1 MSIDNLMS
9 DMSLEE
15 EVDLTSE
22 VSYVNLYQLNSTLK
36 KDDMVMA
43 MECDDE
49 LAEELGLVADDILT
63 DEEDDEELVTKTSI
77 ETEVQVNNFCETH
90 LNQPELKLNSKGEKP
105 YRKYT
110 DEQIDHFIDLIAS
123 GESVKSAC
131 ESTGIALW
139 SGYKYKK
146 TYNNDPEHGLI
157 RRKKRGAKESL
168 FKLKQHHAE
177 WIISYID
184 DKPTAVLDQISESLC
199 RTFETE
205 NLSISRSA
213 LHRFIRAYC
222 ALSMKRLEKIPA
234 RRNHIDVIEQ
244 RKLAVETWLGDEGMD
259 FQKNCVSIDEAGF
272 NVNITRNRGWSK
284 RGTPA
289 KAIVPSARSTSI
301 TILGAISVDGV
312 IDISLRKPTSSV
324 ATKKR
329 KVDGREV
336 KINGRVGTRSEHF
349 LTYLSSMMDCLDRNG
364 LHGYYLVMDN
374 APIHKPAAIR
384 ELIENRGYKCVYL
397 PPYSP
402 FLNPIE
408 EFWSKVKAGIKRNP
422 LDSSDLLTPRIM
434 ESVTNVTLNDCR
446 GWIKHSVSFFPRC
459 IAKEKML

>member
-15 EVDLTSE
+15 GVDLTSE
-22 VSYVNLYQLNSTLK
+22 VAYVNLYQLNSTLK

-63 DEEDDEELVTKTSI
+63 DEEDDEELSQKHQSRLKPETKA
-77 ETEVQVNNFCETH
+77 EFE
-90 LNQPELKLNSKGEKP
+90 GEKTLP
-105 YRKYT
+105 K
-110 DEQIDHFIDLIAS
+110 
-123 GESVKSAC
+123 SVKSAC

-157 RRKKRGAKESL
+157 RRKKRGAKGSL

-213 LHRFIRAYC
+213 LHRFMRAYC

-244 RKLAVETWLGDEGMD
+244 RKLAVETWLGDEEMD
-259 FQKNCVSIDEAGF
+259 FQKNCVFIDEAGF

-397 PPYSP
+397 SPYSP

-446 GWIKHSVSFFPRC
+446 GWIKHSVSFFNN
-459 IAKEKML
+459 IHKNLILEKIKTFFGKI

>member
-1 MSIDNLMS
+1 MSIDNLMR
-9 DMSLEE
+9 DMSP
-15 EVDLTSE
+15 TS
-22 VSYVNLYQLNSTLK
+22 K
-36 KDDMVMA
+36 KDDMVLA

-49 LAEELGLVADDILT
+49 LAEELDLVADGIVT

-77 ETEVQVNNFCETH
+77 ETEARVNNFSEF
-90 LNQPELKLNSKGEKP
+90 EGEKKP

-139 SGYKYKK
+139 SGYKDKK

-157 RRKKRGAKESL
+157 RRKKRGAKGSL
-168 FKLKQHHAE
+168 FKLKQHHTE
-177 WIISYID
+177 WII
-184 DKPTAVLDQISESLC
+184 KPSKHKFVHKSICSPQIFAGLLC
-199 RTFETE
+199 
-205 NLSISRSA
+205 
-213 LHRFIRAYC
+213 FINEEIR
-222 ALSMKRLEKIPA
+222 KIPA

-244 RKLAVETWLGDEGMD
+244 RKLAVETWLGDEEID
-259 FQKNCVSIDEAGF
+259 FQKNCVFIDETGF

-284 RGTPA
+284 KGTPA

-301 TILGAISVDGV
+301 TILGAISVDAV

-324 ATKKR
+324 TTKKR

-364 LHGYYLVMDN
+364 LC
-374 APIHKPAAIR
+374 
-384 ELIENRGYKCVYL
+384 CV
-397 PPYSP
+397 
-402 FLNPIE
+402 F
-408 EFWSKVKAGIKRNP
+408 KVGKLQGS
-422 LDSSDLLTPRIM
+422 L
-434 ESVTNVTLNDCR
+434 
-446 GWIKHSVSFFPRC
+446 
-459 IAKEKML
+459 

>member
-22 VSYVNLYQLNSTLK
+22 VAYVNLYQLNSTLK

-49 LAEELGLVADDILT
+49 LAEELDLVADDIVT

-77 ETEVQVNNFCETH
+77 ETEARVNNFCETH
-90 LNQPELKLNSKGEKP
+90 LNQPELKLNLKGKKP

-110 DEQIDHFIDLIAS
+110 DEQIDYFIDLIAS

-157 RRKKRGAKESL
+157 RRKKRGAKGSL

-205 NLSISRSA
+205 NLSISRST
-213 LHRFIRAYC
+213 LHRFLRAYC

-244 RKLAVETWLGDEGMD
+244 RKLAVETWLGDEEMD
-259 FQKNCVSIDEAGF
+259 FRKNCVFIDEAGF
-272 NVNITRNRGWSK
+272 NVTITRNRGWSK

-364 LHGYYLVMDN
+364 FHDYYLVMDN

-384 ELIENRGYKCVYL
+384 ELIENREYKCVYL

-402 FLNPIE
+402 FLNPME
-408 EFWSKVKAGIKRNP
+408 KFWSKVNAGIKRNP

-446 GWIKHSVSFFPRC
+446 G
-459 IAKEKML
+459 